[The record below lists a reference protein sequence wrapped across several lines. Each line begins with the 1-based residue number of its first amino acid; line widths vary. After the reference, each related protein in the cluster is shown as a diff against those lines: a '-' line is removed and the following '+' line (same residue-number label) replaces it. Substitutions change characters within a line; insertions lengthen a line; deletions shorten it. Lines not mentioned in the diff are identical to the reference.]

1 MIGMVE
7 MTERTF
13 EMQDG
18 EEFALILQ
26 SLGMQRS
33 EAMIIAYL
41 ANAGEA
47 TSREIEVGTSLSQ
60 SEVSMKIRDLRGE
73 KLIDERKGEIRGKG
87 RPPAVYSLKT
97 PLGEIIKRIEDEKQ
111 REHALA
117 MAKIRK
123 LRGLALS

>member
-1 MIGMVE
+1 

-13 EMQDG
+13 EKQDG

-47 TSREIEVGTSLSQ
+47 TSREIEEGTSLSQ
-60 SEVSMKIRDLRGE
+60 SEVSTKIRDLRGE
-73 KLIDERKGEIRGKG
+73 ELIEERRGDIRGKG
-87 RPPAVYSLKT
+87 RPPALYSLKA
-97 PLGEIIKRIEDEKQ
+97 PLSDIIRRIEDEKQ
-111 REHALA
+111 MEHAVA

-123 LRGLALS
+123 LRGLVLS

>member
-1 MIGMVE
+1 

-13 EMQDG
+13 EMQDDK
-18 EEFALILQ
+18 EFAIILQ

-47 TSREIEVGTSLSQ
+47 TSREIEEGTSLSQ

-97 PLGEIIKRIEDEKQ
+97 PLSEIIKRIEDEKQ
-111 REHALA
+111 REHAVA

-123 LRGLALS
+123 LRGLVLS

>member
-1 MIGMVE
+1 